1 MKKKFITCALI
12 GAAALSLVACGQT
25 KTPTV
30 EKTPTTVETPTQPA
44 FDAAG
49 LVANFDESINTTVK
63 ATYVA
68 NYDVDITREGGV
80 NAGFAKFFHKIRST
94 SEIEMDLGQ
103 DLYIKVSKTWQDL
116 YVNEDV
122 TETEVILYKKDG
134 KFYYQTNST
143 AAVEVAAAEAQAKL
157 EAILAET
164 TYEDAGAMK
173 LQAFLYNNLDKS
185 YELGV
190 IGLTDTFIEEDLVDP
205 VYSENSNGGLHVV
218 YKPEYIG
225 YKTDMGMSDFSNPT
239 DGYAAEVV
247 IDTNNKGYVTS
258 LKETYNSA
266 MLDFAIMEPKPRVTI
281 TGSREL
287 TAEYGVTLTKSE
299 GLAIATT
306 ATYAQANNGTFV
318 VKTCPNG
325 QFGNMTE
332 VANNGELTVGNV
344 LAIKPTAAEGY
355 EVDKITVN
363 GSATTMIDPAQAG
376 GFYCFKI
383 VEGTNAIVVTFK
395 AVQGETTTPTA
406 TVKYSTVAG
415 GTYAVKYCT
424 MGDFANMTDLAN
436 GGSVELGKILCIKPT
451 AAEGYEVAS
460 VSVNGNLNPMLPAA
474 AAGGYYCFN
483 VAEGENLVVVNFK
496 KTAAATGTYVEYA
509 QVAGGSYVV
518 NYITMPNFG
527 AMTNLASG
535 DNVANDKVLCIKPTA
550 AAGYKVG
557 TVSVNG
563 VTQTM
568 VDPAAAGGFY
578 CFAVAEGKNEVVV
591 TFEELTVARYSAAKN
606 GTYVVKTCVMGQF
619 TNMSDVANNG
629 ELVVDNILC
638 IKVTPAEGYVV
649 DTVSVNGV
657 AEPMIPIAQAGGFYC
672 FKITAGHSNI
682 VVTFKAAE

>member
-1 MKKKFITCALI
+1 MKKRNLLCVL
-12 GAAALSLVACGQT
+12 GAVAALTLASCG
-25 KTPTV
+25 KPTPTP
-30 EKTPTTVETPTQPA
+30 TPTEPA
-44 FDAAG
+44 FDANA
-49 LVANFDESINTTVK
+49 LVGTFEQSVNTTVK

-116 YVNEDV
+116 YVSEDK
-122 TETEVILYKKDG
+122 TETEVMLYKKDG
-134 KFYYQTNST
+134 KYYYQTNAT
-143 AAVEVAAAEAQAKL
+143 AAVEVAAADAQAKV
-157 EAILAET
+157 ASILSET
-164 TYEDAGAMK
+164 TYEDAGA
-173 LQAFLYNNLDKS
+173 LTLDALLYNKLDKS
-185 YELGV
+185 YELKV

-205 VYSENSNGGLHVV
+205 EYSQNANGGLHVV

-225 YKTDMGMSDFSNPT
+225 YKTDMGMSDFSNAEA
-239 DGYAAEVV
+239 GYAAEVL

-258 LKETYNSA
+258 LSETYNSA

-281 TGSREL
+281 TGSRSL
-287 TAEYGVTLTKSE
+287 TAEYGVTLTKEE
-299 GLAIATT
+299 GLAVATT
-306 ATYAQANNGTFV
+306 AKYGEAQNGTFV
-318 VKTCPNG
+318 VKTCPMG
-325 QFGNMTE
+325 GFANMAD
-332 VANNGELTVGNV
+332 VANGGTLTVGNI

-355 EVDKITVN
+355 EVDTISVN
-363 GSATTMIDPAQAG
+363 GSSTVMIDPAQAG
-376 GFYCFKI
+376 GFYCFAI
-383 VEGTNAIVVTFK
+383 TEGENAIVVTFK
-395 AVQGETTTPTA
+395 AAAGAVATA
-406 TVKYSTVAG
+406 TVKYSTVVG

-424 MGDFANMTDLAN
+424 MGDFGNMTDLAN
-436 GGSVELGKILCIKPT
+436 GGSVELGKILCVKPT

-460 VSVNGNLNPMLPAA
+460 VSVNGNLTPMLPAA
-474 AAGGYYCFN
+474 AAGGFYCFN

-578 CFAVAEGKNEVVV
+578 CFNVAEGKNEVVV

-606 GTYVVKTCVMGQF
+606 GTFEVKTCAQGQW
-619 TNMSDVANNG
+619 TAMTAVENNG
-629 ELVVDNILC
+629 ELDTTKILC
-638 IKVTPAEGYVV
+638 VKPAAAEGYVV
-649 DTVSVNGV
+649 DTVTVNGV
-657 AEPMIPIAQAGGFYC
+657 DTLLAPVAQAGGWYC
-672 FKITAGHSNI
+672 FAITEGHNTI
-682 VVTFKAAE
+682 VVTFKAATAQ

>member
-190 IGLTDTFIEEDLVDP
+190 FGLTDTFIEEDLVDP

-395 AVQGETTTPTA
+395 AVQGETTTPNA

-436 GGSVELGKILCIKPT
+436 GGSVELGKI
-451 AAEGYEVAS
+451 
-460 VSVNGNLNPMLPAA
+460 
-474 AAGGYYCFN
+474 
-483 VAEGENLVVVNFK
+483 
-496 KTAAATGTYVEYA
+496 
-509 QVAGGSYVV
+509 
-518 NYITMPNFG
+518 
-527 AMTNLASG
+527 
-535 DNVANDKVLCIKPTA
+535 LCIKPTA

-657 AEPMIPIAQAGGFYC
+657 AEPMLPIAQAGGFYC